1 MLQIKM
7 TCDVNLTIKI
17 EIHIFSCF
25 EWTVAY
31 LRSVFLC
38 SPVCSGIGKRILVV
52 HNDLHS
58 CMGWEY
64 TSLFLKTFTCEKT
77 FLHMRTAFGL
87 FCHYGC
93 TSMLLH
99 SFCKTEIF
107 FNCTFYLRYRALP
120 FLTKHYFDI
129 IEVLDVNRIHHF
141 SLLISI
147 GYKRLL
153 VTLNF
158 NKKSSTEVFGK
169 ERNIN
174 MYLGIDKNGWFCS
187 PHALTMTTFSF
198 PAPHTKTL
206 ECVVI
211 HSKTRSIVQTW
222 IGHTHILNF
231 FFKKIKK
238 PTIKWC
244 KFIS

>member
-1 MLQIKM
+1 MKYISFPVL
-7 TCDVNLTIKI
+7 NEPLLTFAV
-17 EIHIFSCF
+17 FSFVAQCAVALERESLWF
-25 EWTVAY
+25 TVTSILAWAGNTQ
-31 LRSVFLC
+31 VFFWKHLH
-38 SPVCSGIGKRILVV
+38 VKR
-52 HNDLHS
+52 
-58 CMGWEY
+58 
-64 TSLFLKTFTCEKT
+64 
-77 FLHMRTAFGL
+77 
-87 FCHYGC
+87 
-93 TSMLLH
+93 H
-99 SFCKTEIF
+99 SFIWEPLSVYFAITVVLLCCSTVFAKRKFF

-120 FLTKHYFDI
+120 FLTKHYFDA

-187 PHALTMTTFSF
+187 PYVLTMTTFSF